1 MKTLDQSYAEPAMNL
16 ACDEILLNEVDSNQ
30 REATLRFWEPQSPF
44 VVIGYGNNIHSE
56 CLIESC
62 RRNNIQILRRI
73 SGGGTVL
80 QARGCLNYS
89 LILPINDEFGTKNI
103 NSTNCHIMKTH
114 QMAFNKA
121 LNNGVTIEGHTDL
134 ALDGLKFSGNAQK
147 RTKNALVFHGTF
159 LLNLEI
165 KLLDLSLKMPSL
177 EPKYRKGRSHHNFCR
192 NIPISAISTKK
203 LIKKTWDAQGIA
215 NPVDDKKIEE
225 LTITKYTQKKWIYR

>member
-1 MKTLDQSYAEPAMNL
+1 
-16 ACDEILLNEVDSNQ
+16 
-30 REATLRFWEPQSPF
+30 
-44 VVIGYGNNIHSE
+44 
-56 CLIESC
+56 
-62 RRNNIQILRRI
+62 
-73 SGGGTVL
+73 
-80 QARGCLNYS
+80 
-89 LILPINDEFGTKNI
+89 
-103 NSTNCHIMKTH
+103 MKTH

-192 NIPISAISTKK
+192 NIPISDSSTKK
-203 LIKKTWDAQGIA
+203 LIKKTSEAQDIA